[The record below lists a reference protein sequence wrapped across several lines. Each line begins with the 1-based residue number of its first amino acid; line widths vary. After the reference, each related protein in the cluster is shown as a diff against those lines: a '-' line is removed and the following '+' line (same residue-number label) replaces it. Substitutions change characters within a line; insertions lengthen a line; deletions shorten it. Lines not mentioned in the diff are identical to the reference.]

1 MFHEIYG
8 NYYNVL
14 AKILKEAVRA
24 PVTDRRIREII
35 AEKGFG
41 ESGLSIPE
49 ALRTGRWPLLN
60 RENRTPLRNE
70 PEMPLTALEKSWLKA
85 IRQDPRVKL
94 FDPPEEEWPEITPLF
109 EPDFFVYYDRYG
121 NGDSFEDPEY
131 IRHFRTVRRGLA
143 EGRKLDVE
151 FQGLGHLRRKILI
164 PDKLEYSPKDDKF
177 RLLGHTQSPRN
188 YIVNISR
195 IRNVELLGPVTEED
209 PAAPELE
216 KRELVMELKDER
228 NALERAMLHFSD
240 LEKETVRTGEDTYRI
255 RLVYRRGD
263 EPEILIRILSFGP
276 MLKVVEPE
284 SFVRQIRERLNRQN

>member
-8 NYYNVL
+8 SYYNVL
-14 AKILKEAVRA
+14 AEILKEAVRT

-35 AEKGFG
+35 AAKGFG

-70 PEMPLTALEKSWLKA
+70 PEMPLTDLEKSWLKA
-85 IRQDPRVKL
+85 ICQDPRVKL
-94 FDPPEEEWPEITPLF
+94 FDPPEEEWPEIIPLF

-121 NGDSFEDPEY
+121 DGDPFEDPDY
-131 IRHFRTVRRGLA
+131 IRHFRTVRQGLIT
-143 EGRKLDVE
+143 GRKLDIE
-151 FQGLGHLRRKILI
+151 FQGLSHLRRKILI
-164 PDKLEYSPKDDKF
+164 PDRLEYSPKDDKF
-177 RLLGHTQSPRN
+177 RLITGFRDRTVT
-188 YIVNISR
+188 VNLSR
-195 IRNVELLGPVTEED
+195 LDSLQLLEPWDESAYHPPCE
-209 PAAPELE
+209 
-216 KRELVMELKDER
+216 REMKLVMDLYDAR

-255 RLVYRRGD
+255 RLVYRRDD